1 MATSN
6 REAVTLDADDLND
19 WDRRILTYL
28 RDGRATPGLVRKL
41 AVEDGQGPITRQY
54 INGRMKRLEEH
65 EHLRNLHDSGVY
77 ELVDDPEVKEEKV
90 DGGVEVQPEGQLGP
104 APIHDCPDCPFTSD
118 EWDEWEEHRENCP
131 GRE

>member
-6 REAVTLDADDLND
+6 REAVTLDAEDLND

-41 AVEDGQGPITRQY
+41 AIEDGQGPITRQY

-65 EHLRNLHDSGVY
+65 EHLQNLHDSGVY
-77 ELVDDPEVKEEKV
+77 ELVDDPEVQKEQPAN
-90 DGGVEVQPEGQLGP
+90 DGGFEDDSLE
-104 APIHDCPDCPFTSD
+104 CPDCGQVFPD
-118 EWDEWEEHRENCP
+118 HKKLLEHVQNTEP
-131 GRE
+131 DHG